1 MLQLAKEVVMG
12 RLASQFQRGQS
23 PKAGKL
29 QHNRPYAEVRSREHL
44 FSDEVEA
51 LIKAAKKVGRHPHRD
66 ATIILLMFRHG
77 LRVGELVALRWEQ
90 VNLKQGNIHVNRL
103 KHGLPSTQPLRGPE
117 LRALR
122 QLQRE
127 YPDSP
132 YLFVSERRG
141 PMTVDAVRKLI
152 RRAGQ
157 LAGLGFPVHP
167 HMLRHST
174 GFYLANERREDTRA
188 IQAYLGHKSI
198 NHTVRYTQLASGRFN
213 NFWDD

>member
-1 MLQLAKEVVMG
+1 MG
-12 RLASQFQRGQS
+12 TATARSRRAQS

-44 FSDEVEA
+44 FPDEVEA
-51 LIKAAKKVGRHPHRD
+51 LMKAARKVGRHPHRD

-77 LRVGELVALRWEQ
+77 LRVGELVGLRWEQ
-90 VNLKQGNIHVNRL
+90 VNLKQGTIHINRL

-127 YPDSP
+127 YSDSP
-132 YLFVSERRG
+132 YLFVSERQG

-157 LAGLGFPVHP
+157 LAGLRFPVHP

-198 NHTVRYTQLASGRFN
+198 NHTVRYTQLASDRFN